1 MQKICGTRRNMRPHI
16 KICGRVNQQGQ
27 IIERI
32 DLKFGVNSYLSFSDH
47 MNFFWD
53 RSRSYAGQDMG
64 SKVRGGHPK
73 LAIFDQNRYKIRF
86 SRYEADFSHK
96 GRSWGVESVKKILDQ
111 KIWYFGRKSKIST
124 KILVIFND
132 FSWLHQLCDL
142 DKNYFF
148 GDLEHY
154 LNNVDQIFFG
164 KLKKNQN
171 FWRISKKS
179 HILGSKNMNK
189 KFLNGDSHFFLLC
202 VVLYIN

>member
-1 MQKICGTRRNMRPHI
+1 
-16 KICGRVNQQGQ
+16 
-27 IIERI
+27 
-32 DLKFGVNSYLSFSDH
+32 
-47 MNFFWD
+47 
-53 RSRSYAGQDMG
+53 MG

-96 GRSWGVESVKKILDQ
+96 GRSWGVKSVKKILDQ
-111 KIWYFGRKSKIST
+111 KIRYFGRKSKIST

-154 LNNVDQIFFG
+154 LNNVDQIFKKIKIFEG
-164 KLKKNQN
+164 FLKIAI
-171 FWRISKKS
+171 FWEVKTWIKIVVWRLFWLHLLVSYFSIHFEK
-179 HILGSKNMNK
+179 K
-189 KFLNGDSHFFLLC
+189 KFFDSDHFEFF
-202 VVLYIN
+202 VLYPL